1 MRGRDLGTDL
11 HDASQW
17 TISTGM
23 ERKKFGD
30 TPCPVARSLD
40 RVGEWW
46 TILILRDAFLGAT
59 RFDQFEKSL
68 GISPNMLARRL
79 NALVVDGLMERRPYR
94 DHPPRDEYILT
105 PMGRDF
111 RPVLDALKAWGARY
125 FFERE
130 QP

>member
-1 MRGRDLGTDL
+1 M
-11 HDASQW
+11 
-17 TISTGM
+17 M
-23 ERKKFGD
+23 RKKFGE

-46 TILILRDAFLGAT
+46 TILILRDAFFGMT

-68 GISPNMLARRL
+68 GIAPNMLTRRL
-79 NALVVDGLMERRPYR
+79 NALVEDGLMERRRYS

-111 RPVLDALKAWGARY
+111 RPVLTAFKTWGDKH
-125 FFERE
+125 FFKGE
-130 QP
+130 QS